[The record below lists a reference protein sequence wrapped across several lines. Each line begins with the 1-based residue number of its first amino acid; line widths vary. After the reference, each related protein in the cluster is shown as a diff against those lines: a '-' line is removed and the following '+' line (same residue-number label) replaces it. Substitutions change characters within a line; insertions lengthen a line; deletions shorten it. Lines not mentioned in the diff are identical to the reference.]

1 MRITNGAEHG
11 QAPTLAARAVR
22 RRVAGVEETARSDV
36 RALME
41 AGLALMIESG
51 GRRQPRVADIVAAAG
66 LSNDSFYRYFP
77 GKDALVAAIVEQGAQ
92 TVTGYVR
99 HRMDACPDPAEQV
112 RAGVEAIMKQA
123 SDDALA
129 TKTRAVLRNSMGL
142 SADTSVSVAFVD
154 SLTELFTAPATSLG
168 AADPVRAARTIASAA
183 VATMQYHLFGGED
196 PGRDALDHLVAF
208 LLAGVKADRRS

>member
-1 MRITNGAEHG
+1 MRTTNRAEHD

-51 GRRQPRVADIVAAAG
+51 GSRQPRVADIVAAAG
-66 LSNDSFYRYFP
+66 LSNDSFYRYFA
-77 GKDALVAAIVEQGAQ
+77 GKDALVEAIVEQGAR

-99 HRMDACPDPAEQV
+99 HRMDAVSDPAEQL
-112 RAGVEAIMKQA
+112 RAGVAAIMKQA
-123 SDDALA
+123 SDDVLA
-129 TKTRAVLRNSMGL
+129 TKTRAVLSNSKSL
-142 SADTSVSVAFVD
+142 SADTPVSVAFVD
-154 SLTELFTAPATSLG
+154 SLTELFTAPAAGLG

-183 VATMQYHLFGGED
+183 VATMQYHLFRGED
-196 PGRDALDHLVAF
+196 PGRGTLDHLVAF
-208 LLAGVKADRRS
+208 LLAGARADHYS